1 MAIEIRFAN
10 VLKSEDAWLLLIVQD
25 RYKSPWIYH
34 FQRYHS
40 LSELPLIVPLC
51 HCQLYCPTLGPLQA
65 LRDTWSTKQEL
76 VLIM

>member
-1 MAIEIRFAN
+1 MSF
-10 VLKSEDAWLLLIVQD
+10 KSENAWLFLIIQD
-25 RYKSPWIYH
+25 MYKSPWIYH

-40 LSELPLIVPLC
+40 LSELPLIVVPLC
-51 HCQLYCPTLGPLQA
+51 HYQLYCLTPGPLQA